1 MAKVGATPALAVTV
15 EVTTWVTRHVG
26 GDGSGSKLF
35 TESFTHGETL
45 RQVLRRFSARHPD
58 LDAALWSP
66 DRTQLGEHLE
76 IVVNDAVLGVT
87 HELDSPLQ
95 GGERITLL
103 GQFMGG

>member
-1 MAKVGATPALAVTV
+1 VSLPATAIATV

-26 GDGSGSKLF
+26 GDGSGTRRF
-35 TESFTHGETL
+35 DETL
-45 RQVLRRFSARHPD
+45 ESGDTVRTLLGRFTRRFPE

-66 DRTQLGEHLE
+66 DRRELGQHIEVL
-76 IVVNDAVLGVT
+76 VNDGVLGVSYD
-87 HELDSPLQ
+87 LDSPLI